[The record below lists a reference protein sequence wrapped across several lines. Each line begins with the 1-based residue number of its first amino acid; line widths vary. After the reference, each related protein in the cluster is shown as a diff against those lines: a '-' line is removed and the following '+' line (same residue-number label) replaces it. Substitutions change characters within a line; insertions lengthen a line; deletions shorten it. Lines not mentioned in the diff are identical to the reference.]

1 MSAQPARLLA
11 FRVLR
16 EVEAGLR
23 RRTRSATPDSLL
35 ARFESGASEADRA
48 LARELAFGVL
58 RQRRALDHALDGFAR
73 RPLAGL
79 DPALLVLLRMGLY
92 QLRMLTR
99 IPPHAAVH
107 ETVGLAREVARPGAD
122 RMVNAILRAYLRS
135 DFPWPRP
142 GGDPRLW
149 LRVGLSHPDWM
160 VDRFVAELGEAG
172 AIARMEANNRVP
184 RSFLRVS
191 RRVEP
196 AEAQERLLAD
206 GVRTRPFSMAPR
218 CLAVQSG
225 APFRA
230 AAHRDGLVHIQDAGS
245 QLIAWLLPLAGAKR
259 VLDACAAPGGKAG
272 ILAERLHPQRAVAA
286 DLRPHRVELLRRIA
300 GRLGVENLSFVSAD
314 AGRPPFSAAA
324 LLRPD
329 PAGRAVQRPRDARPQ
344 SRPEVELFSQAGLPA
359 RPDRTAAGP
368 RGGRPA
374 APGGPPALF
383 GLFARSRGD
392 GRLGPGARG
401 RPGRARNRSARSRA
415 SRIGLPLPGRG
426 RRAAD
431 PPGGIG
437 DRRLLRR
444 AHAAPAGL
452 EFAS

>member
-314 AGRPPFSAAA
+314 AGRPPFPPRSFDRILLDAPCSGLGTLARNPDLKWNSSPKRVSRLARTELRLARAAA
-324 LLRPD
+324 GLLRPGGLLLYSVCSLD
-329 PAGRAVQRPRDARPQ
+329 PEETGDLVRALAEGPDALETVP
-344 SRPEVELFSQAGLPA
+344 
-359 RPDRTAAGP
+359 
-368 RGGRPA
+368 
-374 APGGPPALF
+374 
-383 GLFARSRGD
+383 
-392 GRLGPGARG
+392 LGPGLPESVSRFRDGAGALRILPEESETDG
-401 RPGRARNRSARSRA
+401 YFAALMRRPLA
-415 SRIGLPLPGRG
+415 
-426 RRAAD
+426 
-431 PPGGIG
+431 
-437 DRRLLRR
+437 
-444 AHAAPAGL
+444 
-452 EFAS
+452 